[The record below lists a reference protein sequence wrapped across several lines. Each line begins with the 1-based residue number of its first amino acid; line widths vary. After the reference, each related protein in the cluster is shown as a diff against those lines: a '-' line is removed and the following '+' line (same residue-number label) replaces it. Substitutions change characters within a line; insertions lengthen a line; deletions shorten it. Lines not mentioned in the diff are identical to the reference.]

1 MGGLATRTANQRA
14 RRSWQMK
21 RTRLIGLALMAVFA
35 MSAVAVSSASAA
47 KNGPHWWVCE
57 KHAGGLFTES
67 LCKTSGA
74 GTFES
79 KELLG
84 GETRNLKFKSG
95 ITKLK
100 TAAALIECKTD
111 KGTGNIKGGWPGTNE
126 GTIEFEGCTAKSG
139 TEECKVRSKGGTIEG
154 KIIVAVHSELVYTGT
169 KAQAEEE
176 KVPLGILF
184 KTTSA
189 TNKIF
194 VELEFIGTPGVKC
207 AELNGPVLATGEE
220 HGPGIAGVA
229 GVVCNIVEKAEEYML
244 THEIECPEVAKK
256 TFFYWEGGVIKQGKA
271 GLEFKSLVATQ
282 IGNATILE
290 MENAAKE
297 KIAFDARAK

>member
-1 MGGLATRTANQRA
+1 
-14 RRSWQMK
+14 MK

-57 KHAGGLFTES
+57 KGGTTFKNNLCTES
-67 LCKTSGA
+67 
-74 GTFES
+74 GTGPFGE
-79 KELLG
+79 KELVS
-84 GETRNLKFKSG
+84 GETRTLKFKSG

-100 TAAALIECKTD
+100 TTAATIECKTD

-139 TEECKVRSKGGTIEG
+139 TEECKVMSEG
-154 KIIVAVHSELVYTGT
+154 LKVEGLIKVEVNSELVYTGT
-169 KAQAEEE
+169 EAQAIAE
-176 KVPLGILF
+176 KPPLGVLF
-184 KTTSA
+184 KTKSS
-189 TNKIF
+189 TNKTF
-194 VELEFIGTPGVKC
+194 VKLVFVGGAKC
-207 AELNGPVLATGEE
+207 TELNGPVTATGEV

-229 GVVCNIVEKAEEYML
+229 GVVCNIVEKAEEYAF

-256 TFFYWEGGVIKQGKA
+256 TFFYWEGGVLKQGKA
-271 GLEFKSLVATQ
+271 GLEFKSLPATQ
-282 IGNATILE
+282 IGNATIE
-290 MENAAKE
+290 GMENAAKE